1 MNPAPRILIVDDKK
15 INRELLKRHLLSAG
29 YTQILEAASGGDAL
43 AQARQ
48 QLPDLVLL
56 DIVMPGMDGYEVCKR
71 FKNDE
76 LLKDVPV
83 IFLSAL
89 TETIDKV
96 KAFNEGGVDY
106 IAKPFAF
113 EEVQARVQTHLKIHY
128 LQQDLERHNKQ
139 LEQMVQEKVKE
150 ISDSQIATIFAIAHL
165 AETRDYE
172 TGAHLD
178 RTRDYCRMLAAWL
191 AEHPQHKDTI
201 TEDYV
206 RRIYETSPLHDIGKV
221 GVPDAVLLKPGK
233 LTAEEFEEVKKHT
246 TIGAETL
253 KQVEARYPGNKFIAM
268 GEEIARSH
276 HEKWD
281 GKGYPDG
288 LAGEN
293 IPLSARIMALVDVY
307 DALRSQRPYKE
318 AFSHEKSRDIIVA
331 DKGKHFDPLMV
342 EAFLAL
348 EDKFASIHREME

>member
-1 MNPAPRILIVDDKK
+1 M
-15 INRELLKRHLLSAG
+15 
-29 YTQILEAASGGDAL
+29 EAASGREAL
-43 AQARQ
+43 QQAAEQ
-48 QLPDLVLL
+48 KPDLVLL
-56 DIVMPGMDGYEVCKR
+56 DIVMPGMDGYEVCRQLKS
-71 FKNDE
+71 E
-76 LLKDVPV
+76 SQLKDIPV
-83 IFLSAL
+83 VFLSAL
-89 TETIDKV
+89 SETMDKV

-128 LQQDLERHNKQ
+128 LQQDLERHNKDLAQ
-139 LEQMVQEKVKE
+139 LVEEKVKE

-165 AETRDYE
+165 AETRDNE
-172 TGAHLD
+172 TGAHLE

-191 AEHPQHKDTI
+191 GGHPRDRDTI

-233 LTAEEFEEVKKHT
+233 LTAAEFEEVKKHT

-253 KQVEARYPGNKFIAM
+253 KQVEIRYPGNKFIAM

-281 GKGYPDG
+281 GSGYPDG
-288 LAGEN
+288 LAGES

-307 DALRSQRPYKE
+307 DALRSRRPYKE
-318 AFSHEKSRDIIVA
+318 AFTHEKSRHIIVG
-331 DKGKHFDPLMV
+331 DKGKHFDPLVV

-348 EDKFASIHREME
+348 ENKFTSTHHEME